1 MDSLSNTEPNEA
13 SGSQAGGASR
23 SQSFSSQK
31 SDSSHTAA
39 EFIKSQL
46 DLEAEAREVLP
57 YSIDS
62 CTKPLGSLRQIL
74 FACLTCNPAP
84 SNASDPYTP
93 AGVCYSCSIQCHGE
107 HTLVELFNKRNF
119 TCDCGTTRLPA
130 TSPCSLRINPETN
143 TRGVHSELPE
153 PKNKYNDN
161 FRNRFCGC
169 GCYYDAYKEKG
180 TMFQCLGLGSA
191 DEGGCGEDWW
201 HPGCIVG
208 LGSHWHETMSNHG
221 SPKKSKQ
228 TNGGPLEPIK
238 EIAESDVAKPSNDGS
253 VVKKSETDASESDPV
268 AKEEEGEGEEE
279 DPPLPP
285 GFPEEDDFEGFICYK
300 CVDANPWIKR
310 YAGSPGFLAPVFKR
324 SAAPFPETEIPTK
337 SMDPLSPPISES
349 KKRKAEDDEISSC
362 PSVSKRVKG
371 DEEEKLGEK
380 SGEIE
385 YNNDDNDTPAICKV
399 KAFSKAQNGQMSLF
413 FKSGFRD
420 HLCRCSDCFPHLSK
434 YPQLLEEE
442 ETYEPPVSEDGDGGG
457 STVGSGSIYD
467 RGESALKNVDR
478 VRAIEGVMAYNHLK
492 DKLKPFFQK
501 FAESGQAISAE
512 DIKEHF
518 AKIRG
523 DEQAIKDAGDG
534 ARADDNRTEQSG
546 Y

>member
-1 MDSLSNTEPNEA
+1 MEPLPNDQPNET
-13 SGSQAGGASR
+13 SNSQTGGGSR

-31 SDSSHTAA
+31 SGDSHTAA
-39 EFIKSQL
+39 DFIKTQL
-46 DLEAEAREVLP
+46 ELEAEAREALP
-57 YSIDS
+57 YRIDT

-84 SNASDPYTP
+84 SIASDPYTP
-93 AGVCYSCSIQCHGE
+93 AGICYSCSIQCHGE

-143 TRGVHSELPE
+143 TQGDVHSETPE
-153 PKNKYNDN
+153 PKNKYNHN

-169 GCYYDAYKEKG
+169 GCEYDAYQEKG
-180 TMFQCLGLGSA
+180 TMFQCLGLSDA
-191 DEGGCGEDWW
+191 EEGGCGEDWW
-201 HPGCIVG
+201 HPGCIAG
-208 LGSHWHETMSNHG
+208 LGPNWYETMSNKG
-221 SPKKSKQ
+221 TPKNSKRRNEGGLESITEVAEPAPAEPNNDESGDRTREPEAPKSD
-228 TNGGPLEPIK
+228 TV
-238 EIAESDVAKPSNDGS
+238 AEEDN
-253 VVKKSETDASESDPV
+253 
-268 AKEEEGEGEEE
+268 EEEEE

-310 YAGSPGFLAPVFKR
+310 YAGATGFLAPVFKR
-324 SAAPFPETEIPTK
+324 SAAPSPETEIPMK
-337 SMDPLSPPISES
+337 STDLLTPPIPES
-349 KKRKAEDDEISSC
+349 KKRKSEDDDEISNCS
-362 PSVSKRVKG
+362 STLKRVKRDEG
-371 DEEEKLGEK
+371 ENSAEEE
-380 SGEIE
+380 S
-385 YNNDDNDTPAICKV
+385 NDNENSTATGCKV
-399 KAFSKAQNGQMSLF
+399 KTLPKPHDGQMSLF
-413 FKSGFRD
+413 FRSEFRD
-420 HLCRCSDCFPHLSK
+420 HFCRCSDCFPQLSK
-434 YPQLLEEE
+434 HPQLLEEE
-442 ETYEPPVSEDGDGGG
+442 ETYEPPVSEDGDEGG

-501 FAESGQAISAE
+501 FAESGQAISAD

-523 DEQAIKDAGDG
+523 DEQAIKDAGEG
-534 ARADDNRTEQSG
+534 AKADDNRKEQSG

>member
-1 MDSLSNTEPNEA
+1 MEPRSNAQSNET
-13 SGSQAGGASR
+13 SSSQTGGGSR
-23 SQSFSSQK
+23 SESFSSQK
-31 SDSSHTAA
+31 SDDSHTAA
-39 EFIKSQL
+39 EFIKKQL
-46 DLEAEAREVLP
+46 ELEEEAREALP
-57 YSIDS
+57 YSIDT
-62 CTKPLGSLRQIL
+62 CTKPLGPLRQIL
-74 FACLTCNPAP
+74 FSCLTCNPAP

-119 TCDCGTTRLPA
+119 TCDCGTTRIPA
-130 TSPCSLRINPETN
+130 TSPCSLRVNPKTS
-143 TRGVHSELPE
+143 TKGDVHSEVPDS
-153 PKNKYNDN
+153 KNKYNDN

-169 GCYYDAYKEKG
+169 GCDYDAYKEKG

-201 HPGCIVG
+201 HPGCIAG
-208 LGSHWHETMSNHG
+208 LGPNWYEDMSNKG

-228 TNGGPLEPIK
+228 RSEGPLESIT
-238 EIAESDVAKPSNDGS
+238 EVAEPGVAEPSNDESG
-253 VVKKSETDASESDPV
+253 ETKGEIDAPKPDPV
-268 AKEEEGEGEEE
+268 TEGEEEE

-285 GFPEEDDFEGFICYK
+285 GFPDEDDFEGFICYK

-310 YAGSPGFLAPVFKR
+310 YAGTPGFLAPVFKR
-324 SAAPFPETEIPTK
+324 SAAPSPEAEIPTK
-337 SMDPLSPPISES
+337 SMDLLVPPILES
-349 KKRKAEDDEISSC
+349 RKRKAEDDEISNCS
-362 PSVSKRVKG
+362 SASKRVKG
-371 DEEEKLGEK
+371 DEGEKLGEK
-380 SGEIE
+380 E
-385 YNNDDNDTPAICKV
+385 YNKDSNDTSAVCKI
-399 KAFSKAQNGQMSLF
+399 KALPRLQHGQMSIF
-413 FKSGFRD
+413 FKADFRD
-420 HLCRCSDCFPHLSK
+420 HLCRCSDCFPLLSK
-434 YPQLLEEE
+434 HPQLLEEE
-442 ETYEPPVSEDGDGGG
+442 ETYEPPVSDDGNEGG

-512 DIKEHF
+512 DIKQHF

-523 DEQAIKDAGDG
+523 DEQAIKDAGEG
-534 ARADDNRTEQSG
+534 AKADDNREEQSG